1 MDYRYIFKLVV
12 GSILGICLGLL
23 KIIGY
28 IGIIVAVAGY
38 IVLILIYKLYFKE
51 NISIKNIFEGFFEYI
66 GLVLTLW
73 TFTYNLG

>member
-1 MDYRYIFKLVV
+1 VV

-23 KIIGY
+23 KITGY
-28 IGIIVAVAGY
+28 IGIIVAMAGY

-51 NISIKNIFEGFFEYI
+51 NISIKNFFEGFFEYI